1 MHTPPRTAQRDDEVF
16 DVVDAEDRVIGRA
29 TRREVHA
36 RKLLHRATHVL
47 VFNRE
52 GRVFLQKRSL
62 LKDSAPGCWDSSCS
76 GHLDAGEDYLA
87 AAVRE
92 LAEEIGVCLPPEA
105 LVFRCQLPPSADTG
119 WEFVRIFTARYDG
132 PVTLNP
138 AEIECGQWYAPEDV
152 SAGIRERPQA
162 YTKPLRQHWEQMRA
176 AVQGD
181 AR

>member
-1 MHTPPRTAQRDDEVF
+1 MHTPPSTAQRDDELF
-16 DVVDAEDRVIGRA
+16 DVVDTEDRVIGRA
-29 TRREVHA
+29 SRCEVHA
-36 RKLLHRATHVL
+36 QRLLHRAIHVL
-47 VFNRE
+47 VFDRE

-62 LKDSAPGCWDSSCS
+62 LKDSAPGCWESSCS
-76 GHLDAGEDYLA
+76 GHLDAGEDYLT

-138 AEIECGQWYAPEDV
+138 AEVERGEWYSLEQV
-152 SAGIRERPQA
+152 SAGLRERPQA
-162 YTKPLRQHWEQMRA
+162 YTKPLRLHWERVRA
-176 AVQGD
+176 EVEGD
-181 AR
+181 PR